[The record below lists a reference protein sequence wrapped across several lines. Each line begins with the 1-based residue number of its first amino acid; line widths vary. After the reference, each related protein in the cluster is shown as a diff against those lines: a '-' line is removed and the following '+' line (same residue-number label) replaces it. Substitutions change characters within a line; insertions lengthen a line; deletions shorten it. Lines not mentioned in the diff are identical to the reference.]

1 MIGID
6 LFSGAGGM
14 SLGASWAGI
23 DVRVAIELHS
33 AAAATIAHNHKG
45 CLTIQGDMRYISS
58 LANFRVKSQELVVFG
73 GPPCQAFSTS
83 NQRTRGP
90 NNDRN
95 FLFRDFL
102 KFVQVQQPDWIVFEN
117 VQGILE
123 KGSIA
128 YVREIE
134 RKLKKL
140 GFKLASGVLDAADF
154 GVPQHRKRFFIL
166 GSRNHNTLDMPGK
179 PEAARVSVEDAI
191 DDLPILENG
200 ADVCTPPYRKQAL
213 SAYAKKMRG
222 TRSHCSNNLVSDNA
236 PLVTSR
242 YKHIPQGGNWS
253 DIPRHM
259 MKSYADPTRCHTGIY
274 HRLKGNEPSV
284 VIGNFR
290 KNMLIHPTQDRGLSV
305 REAARLQSFPDWYEF
320 IGTIGLQQQQV
331 GNAVP
336 PLLAK
341 AVFTARES
349 SLYPSGHALIRY
361 QECAAIPPI
370 HVWGARWFRTR
381 SLLRESSYE

>member
-14 SLGASWAGI
+14 SLGASWAGV
-23 DVRVAIELHS
+23 DVKIAVELHR
-33 AAAATIAHNHKG
+33 AAAATIAHNHKS
-45 CLTIQGDMRYISS
+45 CLTIQGDMRYING
-58 LANFRVKSQELVVFG
+58 LANFKDRSQELVIFG

-90 NNDRN
+90 GNERN

-102 KFVQVQQPDWIVFEN
+102 KFVQALEPDWIVFEN
-117 VQGILE
+117 VPGILE
-123 KGSIA
+123 KNSIE

-134 RKLKKL
+134 KRLITL

-166 GSRNHNTLDMPGK
+166 GSRNH
-179 PEAARVSVEDAI
+179 EALELPSSPNALRVSVEDAI

-200 ADVCTPPYRKQAL
+200 AHICTLPYCRPAA
-213 SAYAKKMRG
+213 SAYAKNMRG
-222 TRSHCSNNLVSDNA
+222 DRPHCSNNLVSDNS
-236 PLVTSR
+236 PLVVTR
-242 YKHIPQGGNWS
+242 YKYIPQGGNWA
-253 DIPRHM
+253 DIPREM
-259 MKSYADPTRCHTGIY
+259 MQNYADPSRCHTGIY
-274 HRLKGNEPSV
+274 HRLKGKEPSV

-320 IGTIGLQQQQV
+320 VGTIGLQQQQV

-341 AVFTARES
+341 AVFGQ
-349 SLYPSGHALIRY
+349 L
-361 QECAAIPPI
+361 
-370 HVWGARWFRTR
+370 TR
-381 SLLRESSYE
+381 N